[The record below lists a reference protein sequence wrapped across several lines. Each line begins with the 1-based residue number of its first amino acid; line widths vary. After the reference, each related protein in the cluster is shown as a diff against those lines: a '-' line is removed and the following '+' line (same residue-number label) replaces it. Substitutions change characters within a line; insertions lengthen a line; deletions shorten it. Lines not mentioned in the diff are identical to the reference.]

1 MYIHMLYKYVYVE
14 MEDYV
19 NNSHHI
25 LLVFILVIDY
35 VLIDFMETKS
45 KNLSKVD
52 ITCDKLSIKQ

>member
-1 MYIHMLYKYVYVE
+1 MLYKYVYVE